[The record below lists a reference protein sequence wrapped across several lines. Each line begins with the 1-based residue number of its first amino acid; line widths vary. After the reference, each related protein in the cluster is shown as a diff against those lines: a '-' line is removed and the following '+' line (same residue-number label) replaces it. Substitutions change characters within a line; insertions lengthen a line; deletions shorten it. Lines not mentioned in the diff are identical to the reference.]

1 MTDRQRCMP
10 YDTYHGRTGTYGNT
24 EAGPSNQASPP
35 FPDGDWQTTQPTGGI
50 SETTA
55 DAKQNKK
62 TTEDNETPVSNFY
75 CSPVPHV
82 TDRLFGVRHP
92 KPGAPVVKGHHAL
105 TATDLSRMCANCG
118 HGRKLSGGLG
128 SPQAT

>member
-1 MTDRQRCMP
+1 MTDRQRLTP

-35 FPDGDWQTTQPTGGI
+35 FLYGDWPTTQPIGGT

-55 DAKQNKK
+55 DAEQNKPI
-62 TTEDNETPVSNFY
+62 TEDDETPVSKFY

-82 TDRLFGVRHP
+82 TDRLFGVRRP
-92 KPGAPVVKGHHAL
+92 RPGAPVVKGHHAL
-105 TATDLSRMCANCG
+105 TETDLSRMCANCG